1 MPQYI
6 DLGKIGINVDLNA
19 TTTAILILPLAGAID
34 KAYKKAAELKEIDI
48 SKLSHKTANEEAAEE
63 AIAVLEELEEERKA
77 EIEGIGAA
85 NEPQELSINVYLK
98 GDLENAKEKSSS

>member
-6 DLGKIGINVDLNA
+6 DLEKIGINVDLSA
-19 TTTAILILPLAGAID
+19 TITAILILPLAGAID

-48 SKLSHKTANEEAAEE
+48 SKLNEKTANEEAAEE
-63 AIAVLEELEEERKA
+63 AIAVLEELVQERKA

>member
-6 DLGKIGINVDLNA
+6 DLEKIGINVDLS
-19 TTTAILILPLAGAID
+19 TTITAILILPLAGAID

-48 SKLSHKTANEEAAEE
+48 SKLNEKTANEEAAEE
-63 AIAVLEELEEERKA
+63 AIAVLEELEQERRA

>member
-6 DLGKIGINVDLNA
+6 DLEKIGINVDLSA
-19 TTTAILILPLAGAID
+19 TITAILILPLAGAID

-48 SKLSHKTANEEAAEE
+48 SKLNEKTANEEAAEE
-63 AIAVLEELEEERKA
+63 AIAVLEELEEERKT

-85 NEPQELSINVYLK
+85 NEPKEMSINVYLK
-98 GDLENAKEKSSS
+98 GDLKSAKEKSNS